1 MQIAEWPSGLSLR
14 DDPVNDRPANAF
26 DRCQAVADR
35 SAGYGKAGFAL
46 IDIRRQER
54 DLHAP
59 AGQDITGHLGGKI
72 NDGSHQGRH
81 KFRRIIIFEPGCLVS
96 DHRVTGRVGLVEGV
110 FGEIHHH
117 IVDMGGCILRD
128 ASGNTAGDIFF
139 RIAVYKVAALLF
151 HDRLLL
157 FTHGPADQVAPSQS
171 IAAQVPDNGHDLL
184 LIDNTAI
191 GRGQDRFQLG
201 AVISNMVR
209 VVLAFNIFGDKV
221 HGTRPVQ
228 GDSRDDVLQAAG
240 LQFLHKGLH
249 ARAFQL
255 EDALRMA
262 CAQRSQ
268 NCLVIIVNGFHTQG
282 VTCGIFPHFPGG
294 HPGLSGRIAA
304 AGGLYGAVGH
314 PDRVL
319 DDRQGPQAQKVHFQ
333 KSQLLDGGHGELGG
347 HGTVLGPGQGDQ
359 VLRRFRTD
367 HDAGRVDRAV
377 AGQSL
382 QTPGHVDQF
391 ADPLILF
398 IGTLQLRVHLQ
409 GFFQG
414 HAQFRRDHLGD
425 GIHKAVGQIHDPS
438 HVPYDTFGQHG
449 TECDDLHDPVPAVF
463 TGHVIDDL
471 LSAFETEV
479 HVNIRHGDTFRIQE
493 TLEEQVVT
501 DRIDIRDTQAVGN
514 DGTCRRPSSGPD
526 HDPVLPGV
534 IDIVPY
540 DQEVIDIAHL
550 PDGIQLKI
558 QPVPQGPVVFRI
570 ALRHAVIAEFVQVSP
585 GIITF
590 RYIKTGEPRH
600 AEFDLDIAAA
610 GDLLRILQRF
620 PGIGEQRP
628 HFRFAL

>member
-1 MQIAEWPSGLSLR
+1 
-14 DDPVNDRPANAF
+14 
-26 DRCQAVADR
+26 
-35 SAGYGKAGFAL
+35 
-46 IDIRRQER
+46 
-54 DLHAP
+54 
-59 AGQDITGHLGGKI
+59 
-72 NDGSHQGRH
+72 
-81 KFRRIIIFEPGCLVS
+81 
-96 DHRVTGRVGLVEGV
+96 
-110 FGEIHHH
+110 
-117 IVDMGGCILRD
+117 MGGCILRD

-191 GRGQDRFQLG
+191 GRGQDRFQLWT
-201 AVISNMVR
+201 VIGDMVR

-221 HGTRPVQ
+221 HGPRPVQ

-240 LQFLHKGLH
+240 LQLLHKGLH

-255 EDALRMA
+255 EDAFRMA

-268 NCLVIIVNGFHTQG
+268 DCLIIIVNGFHTQRTAG
-282 VTCGIFPHFPGG
+282 GILQDRLSG
-294 HPGLSGRIAA
+294 HPGFSRRISAA
-304 AGGLYGAVGH
+304 RGLYGTVGH
-314 PDRVL
+314 PHRVL

-391 ADPLILF
+391 VHPFILF
-398 IGTLQLRVHLQ
+398 IGTLQFRVHLQ
-409 GFFQG
+409 SFFQG
-414 HAQFRRDHLGD
+414 DAQFSWNHFGD
-425 GIHKAVGQIHDPS
+425 GIHKAVGQVHDPS
-438 HVPYDTFGQHG
+438 HVPDDAFGQHG
-449 TECDDLHDPVPAVF
+449 AESDDLHDTVPSVF
-463 TGHVIDDL
+463 AGHVVNDF
-471 LSAFETEV
+471 LSAFKAEV
-479 HVNIRHGDTFRIQE
+479 HVNIRHGNTFRIQE
-493 TLEEQVVT
+493 TFEEQVVA
-501 DRIDIRDTQAVGN
+501 DGIDIGDMQTVGN
-514 DGTCRRPSSGPD
+514 DGTCRRPPSGPD

-540 DQEVIDIAHL
+540 DQKIVHISHL
-550 PDGIQLKI
+550 PDGIQLKV
-558 QPVPQGPVVFRI
+558 QPFPQGPVILRI
-570 ALRHAVIAEFVQVSP
+570 ALRHAVIAEFVQISP

-590 RYIKTGEPRH
+590 RYIKTGKPCH

-610 GDLLRILQRF
+610 GDLLRILQRL
-620 PGIGEQRP
+620 PGIGEQGP
-628 HFRFAL
+628 HFRLTL